1 MNDLSVLR
9 DLAIIIGLAIPIVA
23 SGHRVR
29 VPPLVGFLLVGV
41 VIGPHG
47 VRLIPE
53 PEAVSALA
61 EIGVVLLLF
70 AIGLEL
76 SLSDVLRRGRA
87 VMLTGGA
94 QMAGMMGLA
103 LLLGR
108 ATGLPLGQTLFYG
121 ALATMSS
128 TAVVTKTYADRGE
141 LDTPH
146 GREVVSILVFQDLC
160 IVPIILLL
168 PLLEGAEG
176 ALSIGV
182 WTRMLAS
189 LAVMTALVIGGRF
202 AVRRVL
208 DHIVG
213 LRDRELFTLCV
224 AFFGIAT
231 ALVTSAAGFSLAIGA
246 FLAGLIISESEYG
259 LQALSDVLP
268 FRALFSGVFFTSIGM
283 LLDLPLVLSHP
294 LALGAATLGLIVIKS
309 LVAAGAMLARGRG
322 LETSVISGLSLAQVG
337 EFSFVLA
344 AVGLP
349 LGLFAGDDYQGFLSV
364 AALSM
369 MATPFLIKSAH
380 PISESIG
387 ARLRGS
393 VWKDHAADVDTA
405 GARGAT
411 ELTDHAVVV
420 GYGVA
425 GRYLARMLQAA
436 GIACAVVDQNAEL
449 VRRARTDG
457 LPAVYGDGTRHALLE
472 RVACTRARIIVFAI
486 SSPVEERRGVA
497 VAREVAPAARIVV
510 RTRYVRAIDELMR
523 LGANQVVVEE
533 FEASLELFARALESY
548 AIPATRIAH
557 ELEAVRN
564 EHYGLLRGTAAPD
577 LTLDSLKH
585 LGVHNALELVEVA
598 EGAPVV
604 GENAQTLDLRQ
615 QTGVV
620 QLAVVRDGQPIYQR
634 DETFRYRPGDTAVLV
649 GDREALDCASA
660 LFRRA

>member
-23 SGHRVR
+23 LAHRVR

-47 VRLIPE
+47 VALISE
-53 PEAVSALA
+53 PEDVSALS
-61 EIGVVLLLF
+61 EIGVGLLLF

-87 VMLTGGA
+87 VLVTGGA
-94 QMAGMMGLA
+94 QMAGMLGLA
-103 LLLGR
+103 TVLGMATGAPLGR
-108 ATGLPLGQTLFYG
+108 TLFYG
-121 ALATMSS
+121 ALAAMSS
-128 TAVVTKTYADRGE
+128 TAVVTKSYADRGE

-160 IVPIILLL
+160 VVPLMLLL
-168 PLLEGAEG
+168 PLLGRAEG
-176 ALSIGV
+176 AMGISV

-189 LAVMTALVIGGRF
+189 LAVMTALIFGGRF
-202 AVRRVL
+202 AVRWVL
-208 DHIVG
+208 DHIVE

-224 AFFGIAT
+224 GFFGIAT
-231 ALVTSAAGFSLAIGA
+231 ALVTAAAGFSLAIGA
-246 FLAGLIISESEYG
+246 FVAGLIISESEYG

-283 LLDLPLVLSHP
+283 LLDLPLVLSQP
-294 LALGAATLGLIVIKS
+294 LTLVAATLALILVKS
-309 LVAAGAMLARGRG
+309 IVAAGAVLVRGRG
-322 LETSVISGLSLAQVG
+322 LETSLMSGLSLAQVG

-344 AVGLP
+344 TVGLP

-369 MATPFLIKSAH
+369 MATPFLIKSAR
-380 PISESIG
+380 PVSESIG
-387 ARLRGS
+387 ARLKGS
-393 VWKDHAADVDTA
+393 VWKDHATDVEAAGTAD
-405 GARGAT
+405 
-411 ELTDHAVVV
+411 LTDHAVVV

-436 GIACAVVDQNAEL
+436 GIACTVVDQNAEL
-449 VRRARTDG
+449 VRRARADG
-457 LPAVYGDGTRHALLE
+457 LPAVYGDGTRHAMLE
-472 RVACTRARIIVFAI
+472 RIAGTRARIIVFAI

-497 VAREVAPAARIVV
+497 VAREVAPAAQIVV
-510 RTRYVRAIDELMR
+510 RTRYVRAIDDLMQ
-523 LGANQVVVEE
+523 LGADQVVVEE

-577 LTLDSLKH
+577 LTLDTLKH
-585 LGVHNALELVEVA
+585 LGIHDALELVEVEDSA
-598 EGAPVV
+598 AAV
-604 GENAQTLDLRQ
+604 GENARTLDLRQ
-615 QTGVV
+615 QTGAV
-620 QLAVVRDGQPIYQR
+620 QVAVVRDGQPIYRR
-634 DETFRYRPGDTAVLV
+634 DQAFRYRPGDTAVLV
-649 GDREALDCASA
+649 GDREALDRASA
-660 LFRRA
+660 LFRRM

>member
-1 MNDLSVLR
+1 
-9 DLAIIIGLAIPIVA
+9 
-23 SGHRVR
+23 
-29 VPPLVGFLLVGV
+29 
-41 VIGPHG
+41 
-47 VRLIPE
+47 
-53 PEAVSALA
+53 
-61 EIGVVLLLF
+61 
-70 AIGLEL
+70 
-76 SLSDVLRRGRA
+76 
-87 VMLTGGA
+87 
-94 QMAGMMGLA
+94 MAGMLGLA
-103 LLLGR
+103 VLLGV
-108 ATGLPLGQTLFYG
+108 ATDTPLGRTLFYG
-121 ALATMSS
+121 ALAAMSS
-128 TAVVTKTYADRGE
+128 TAVVTKSYADCGE
-141 LDTPH
+141 LDTPN

-160 IVPIILLL
+160 IVPLILLL
-168 PLLEGAEG
+168 PLLGREEGATG
-176 ALSIGV
+176 ISV

-224 AFFGIAT
+224 GFFGIAT
-231 ALVTSAAGFSLAIGA
+231 VLVTEAAGFSLAIGA

-268 FRALFSGVFFTSIGM
+268 FRALFSGVLFTSIGM
-283 LLDLPLVLSHP
+283 LLDLSFVLNQPLVLV
-294 LALGAATLGLIVIKS
+294 AATLVLILVKS
-309 LVAAGAMLARGRG
+309 IVAAGAVLVRGSG
-322 LETSVISGLSLAQVG
+322 LETSLMTGLSLAQVG

-369 MATPFLIKSAH
+369 MATPFLIKSAR

-387 ARLRGS
+387 ARLKGS
-393 VWKDHAADVDTA
+393 VWKDYATDVEAAAAA
-405 GARGAT
+405 GAA

-436 GIACAVVDQNAEL
+436 GIACAVVDQDAEL
-449 VRRARTDG
+449 VRLARADG
-457 LPAVYGDGTRHALLE
+457 LPAVYGDGTRHAMLE

-497 VAREVAPAARIVV
+497 VAREVAPAVQIVV
-510 RTRYVRAIDELMR
+510 RTRYVRAIDDLIR

-577 LTLDSLKH
+577 LTLDTLKH
-585 LGVHNALELVEVA
+585 LGIHDALEIVEVE
-598 EGAPVV
+598 EGAAAVD
-604 GENAQTLDLRQ
+604 ENAQTLDLRH
-615 QTGVV
+615 QTGAV
-620 QLAVVRDGQPIYQR
+620 QVAVVRDGQPIYQH
-634 DETFRYRPGDTAVLV
+634 DQTFRYRPGGTDVLV
-649 GDREALDCASA
+649 GDREALDRASA
-660 LFRRA
+660 LFRRT